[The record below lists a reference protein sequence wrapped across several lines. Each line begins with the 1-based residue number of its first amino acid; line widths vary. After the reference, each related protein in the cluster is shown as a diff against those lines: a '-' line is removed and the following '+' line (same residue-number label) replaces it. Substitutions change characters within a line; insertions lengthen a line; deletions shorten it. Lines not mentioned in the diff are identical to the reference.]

1 MDLWVL
7 SLRTP
12 CFIGFVEG
20 VGSFSEE
27 KRRQRF
33 FTDMNFDLWVFI
45 VESLKAGNSHIFLL
59 LVEYYLNLCE

>member
-12 CFIGFVEG
+12 RFIGFVEG